1 MVVLIDSDQHIE
13 SVEVPRLIVYGEGAI
28 SKLPEVCKRL
38 GIQTTLVVSG
48 PTSTKKIAKEHVIP
62 LLEDKFQSD
71 SLSLKDED
79 YFTLEKLAE
88 TTKNLS
94 QTQNAVIVVGG
105 GRTFDPVKVATS
117 WAKTHYISV
126 PTSSAHDGFASPY
139 INSRLR
145 RIIHEAHD
153 TNGKPSYVSHS
164 PLAIIGDVEIIKQQ
178 PRKMLMSGVGDSIAN
193 FVALK
198 DWELAH
204 RIRGELYDPYSAT
217 YARMSAKMVE
227 TSLVDIKEG
236 NDQGHKTVL
245 KALGGS
251 GVAMSI
257 AGSSRPA
264 SGSEH
269 LVSHSLDFLLEKQVN
284 NRSTSHGEQV
294 GIASIVCMFLHGGER
309 WKELKQMFEDVG
321 APTSFQDLGI
331 DYETV
336 LNAMLMAHTIRPR
349 YTILGTGLT
358 ENATKIAIDKTG
370 VCQ

>member
-1 MVVLIDSDQHIE
+1 MNSSDHHVE

-28 SKLPEVCKRL
+28 SKLPEVCRRL
-38 GIQTTLVVSG
+38 GIQTTLLVSG
-48 PTSTKKIAKEHVIP
+48 PTHTKEIARKKVIP
-62 LLEDKFQSD
+62 QLEEHEIYSD
-71 SLSLKDED
+71 FLCLSNED
-79 YFTLEKLAE
+79 YSTLERLTE
-88 TTKNLS
+88 TTKDLS
-94 QTQNAVIVVGG
+94 KTRNAVIVVGG
-105 GRTFDPVKVATS
+105 GKIFDPVKVATS
-117 WAKTHYISV
+117 WAKTHYISI

-153 TNGKPSYVSHS
+153 TSGKPSYNSHS
-164 PLAIIGDVEIIKQQ
+164 PLAIIGDVEIIKKQ
-178 PRKMLMSGVGDSIAN
+178 PRKMLLSGVGDSIAN

-227 TSLVDIKEG
+227 SSIEDVNEG
-236 NDQGHKTVL
+236 NDEGHKTVL

-269 LVSHSLDFLLEKQVN
+269 LVSHNLDFILDKESN
-284 NRSTSHGEQV
+284 NRARTHGEQV
-294 GIASIVCMFLHGGER
+294 GIASILCMFLHGGER
-309 WKELKQMFEDVG
+309 WKELKQVFEAVK
-321 APTSFQDLGI
+321 APVSFQELGI
-331 DYETV
+331 DYDTI
-336 LNAMLMAHTIRPR
+336 LKALLTAHKLRAR

-358 ENATKIAIDKTG
+358 ESAAKNAIETTG